1 MFDVLE
7 SRRLMS
13 GSVLNNGML
22 HVHGTPQHDHIHI
35 NLKADGLLHVV
46 VNGKVDK
53 FQPSEVVDIVVDGG
67 DGDDLLELIK
77 AHVVANVH
85 GGKGNDKIR
94 VFSNSKIDGGDG
106 LDAVECGATE
116 LLQSVLNAEV
126 IDLCDDRYDAPLIG

>member
-1 MFDVLE
+1 MFQLLE

-46 VNGKVDK
+46 VNGKLDK
-53 FQPSEVVDIVVDGG
+53 FEPSDIVDVVVDGG
-67 DGDDLLELIK
+67 DGDDLLELLK
-77 AHVVANVH
+77 AHVVANVR
-85 GGKGNDKIR
+85 GGNGNDKIR

-106 LDAVECGATE
+106 LDAVESGATD
-116 LLQSVLNAEV
+116 LLQAVLNVEAF
-126 IDLCDDRYDAPLIG
+126 DLCDAPLLG